1 MDSALP
7 VKILYCFQYFALGK
21 LLDHLFQFW
30 VFLAHNLFELHRFH
44 TGVLKLR
51 EGSPGLNR
59 LMLPPVAD

>member
-1 MDSALP
+1 MD
-7 VKILYCFQYFALGK
+7 CFAHCAPRK
-21 LLDHLFQFW
+21 LLDYLLQFW
-30 VFLAHNLFELHRFH
+30 VFLAHDLFELHRFH